1 VDSLWQHQGVEGGAL
16 IDRVLVIG
24 FQLIEGNNV
33 EDGEEDEEG
42 VDDKRHDVGKRSEG
56 EGHPEPSELSMSET
70 KETVNV
76 REHASQFRR
85 PRLGLAA
92 LAVGKGDTRAPS
104 SCHNIWSQSETNLS
118 RQDFEVL

>member
-1 VDSLWQHQGVEGGAL
+1 M
-16 IDRVLVIG
+16 
-24 FQLIEGNNV
+24 

-56 EGHPEPSELSMSET
+56 EGHPEPSELSVSET

-76 REHASQFRR
+76 KEHASQGRR

-92 LAVGKGDTRAPS
+92 RWWGKETLGRRPLVTKS
-104 SCHNIWSQSETNLS
+104 GHNLKTTCRDEIL
-118 RQDFEVL
+118 RFCK